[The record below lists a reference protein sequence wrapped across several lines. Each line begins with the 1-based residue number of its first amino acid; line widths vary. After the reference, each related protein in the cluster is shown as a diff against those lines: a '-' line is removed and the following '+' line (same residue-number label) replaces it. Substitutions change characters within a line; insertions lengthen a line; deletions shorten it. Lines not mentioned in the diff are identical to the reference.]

1 MDTNRYQLLLKSI
14 FVILNLPW
22 RDKETTNKKLLLLNT
37 LYFTYGSKLLFDNH
51 ASKLIKALQ
60 EVRLKSNYVVSEFDK
75 NMNDFTENLLPSYIE
90 WLSKFDDQD
99 KNRKLLFKLTSDLTL
114 GDLIFNSKI
123 GFNEVK
129 RVNNIDNKNLLILNR
144 PGYLFTEGKFEI
156 KNIQFGSLSISYN
169 D

>member
-1 MDTNRYQLLLKSI
+1 
-14 FVILNLPW
+14 
-22 RDKETTNKKLLLLNT
+22 
-37 LYFTYGSKLLFDNH
+37 
-51 ASKLIKALQ
+51 
-60 EVRLKSNYVVSEFDK
+60 
-75 NMNDFTENLLPSYIE
+75 MNDFSENLLPFYIE

-99 KNRKLLFKLTSDLTL
+99 KNRKLLVKLTSDLTL